1 MLYPDPTVDP
11 MPMRTHLPF
20 SPWLLMSLCMGIA
33 ATSSLLT
40 GQQPA
45 PAGEAPAP
53 QSQNETPAAHPFIA
67 LQWPR
72 DKATA
77 VATIGGKHLTLLAL
91 VEHLSERHFPGL
103 RGAFDDPKRAEIH
116 RYLTSDL
123 MPVWVRHFADLQAL
137 RAEANARQVDTSKAE
152 ASCAAALKTAFE
164 SWLQGY
170 VDNLREQ
177 GHPTELSQQRVN
189 RLLADF
195 QLRQGLACEVQGW
208 LDLMEPDTYTNAQ
221 LGDFYKDHPRYFG
234 GRLKFAHI
242 LIQHRDPGTGILLNE
257 QKRAEALARL
267 TEVQARVR
275 TEGADFAE
283 IARLFSEDNRTAPHG
298 GLLEG
303 VHRFDEGLP
312 AALCRTAWNLA
323 DGETS
328 DVVESQYGLHIVHR
342 IECDQRQ
349 FFILTEGALPTV
361 RLVMRRAMQEN
372 LLFGARERYRVELKL

>member
-1 MLYPDPTVDP
+1 
-11 MPMRTHLPF
+11 MRWNLA
-20 SPWLLMSLCMGIA
+20 S
-33 ATSSLLT
+33 SSLLPT
-40 GQQPA
+40 TLCLAVAGAGLAAQQPA
-45 PAGEAPAP
+45 PAAEGPAP
-53 QSQNETPAAHPFIA
+53 QSQNETPAASPFVT
-67 LQWPR
+67 LQWPK
-72 DKATA
+72 DKPTA
-77 VATIGGKHLTLLAL
+77 IATIGGKNLTLQAL
-91 VEHLSERHFPGL
+91 IDHLDERHFPGL
-103 RGAFDDPKRAEIH
+103 RKAFDEPQRAEIH

-123 MPVWVRHFADLQAL
+123 IAVWVRHFADLHAL
-137 RAEANARQVDTSKAE
+137 RAEAESRKVDTAKAE
-152 ASCAAALKTAFE
+152 TTCAAALKSAFE

-208 LDLMEPDTYTNAQ
+208 LDLIEPDTYTNAQ
-221 LGDFYKDHPRYFG
+221 LGDFYKDYPRYFG

-257 QKRAEALARL
+257 QKRAAALARL
-267 TEVQARVR
+267 SEVQARVR
-275 TEGADFAE
+275 TDGADFAE

-312 AALCRTAWNLA
+312 AVLCRTAWSLA
-323 DGETS
+323 DGQTS
-328 DVVESQYGLHIVHR
+328 DVVESQYGLHVVHR

>member
-1 MLYPDPTVDP
+1 
-11 MPMRTHLPF
+11 MRWNLA
-20 SPWLLMSLCMGIA
+20 S
-33 ATSSLLT
+33 SSLLPT
-40 GQQPA
+40 SLCLCLQLCFAGASTRATAQQPA
-45 PAGEAPAP
+45 PPAAGPSP
-53 QSQNETPAAHPFIA
+53 QSQNETPTALPFVT
-67 LQWPR
+67 LQWPK

-77 VATIGGKHLTLLAL
+77 IATIGGKHLTLQAL
-91 VEHLSERHFPGL
+91 IDHLDERHFPGL
-103 RGAFDDPKRAEIH
+103 RKAFDEPQRAEIH

-123 MPVWVRHFADLQAL
+123 IAVWVRHFADLHAL
-137 RAEANARQVDTSKAE
+137 RAEAESRKVDTGKAE
-152 ASCAAALKTAFE
+152 ATCAAALKSAFE

-221 LGDFYKDHPRYFG
+221 LGDFYKDYPRYFG

-242 LIQHRDPGTGILLNE
+242 LIQHRDPGTGILLTE
-257 QKRAEALARL
+257 QKRAAALARL
-267 TEVQARVR
+267 SEVQARVR
-275 TEGADFAE
+275 AEGADFAE

-312 AALCRTAWNLA
+312 AALCRTAWSLA

-328 DVVESQYGLHIVHR
+328 DVVESQYGLHVVHR